1 MYRIAKEIEM
11 TNTTQ
16 TGDTPNPW
24 DADEPVAPEKTKSKK
39 SKTDWVVTP
48 EVKAAPPVGSNA
60 GEYDMDGLMTD
71 FPTAKELERFVF
83 DETGIVLNLKGRANK
98 LKYQTAMDALN
109 GETID
114 AKFIGDN
121 NPYIDKTDMVPV
133 EPMPPIPDRDPGL
146 PPFEE
151 VQNYFFSPFVPHPD
165 PDFRAVGKKCH
176 CTFRKYT
183 DGTISYE
190 INGPWE
196 QKETGTKIDK
206 YGRERP
212 EIIKWIGA
220 ATGEQMVQREDGTL
234 TPVGRRLRTMMQA
247 QRINAG
253 NIWDT
258 FVDRDFGQFNSEA
271 IVDPWG
277 TDTRV

>member
-1 MYRIAKEIEM
+1 M
-11 TNTTQ
+11 TKKTQ
-16 TGDTPNPW
+16 PTPTDVASPW
-24 DADEPVAPEKTKSKK
+24 DDAPETTAEEILEVANSIAGVQPKSM
-39 SKTDWVVTP
+39 
-48 EVKAAPPVGSNA
+48 SNA
-60 GEYDMDGLMTD
+60 EYDMEGLMTD

-83 DETGIVLNLKGRANK
+83 DETGVVLNLKGRANK
-98 LKYQTAMDALN
+98 LKYQVAMDVLN
-109 GETID
+109 GVDID
-114 AKFIGDN
+114 PKFIGDE
-121 NPYIDKTDMVPV
+121 NPYIDRADMVPV
-133 EPMPPIPDRDPGL
+133 EPFPAIPERDPTL
-146 PPFEE
+146 PPESE
-151 VQNYFFSPFVPHPD
+151 LQNYFFSPFVPHPD
-165 PDFRAVGKKCH
+165 PDARALGKKCH
-176 CTFRKYT
+176 CTFRKYN

-196 QKETGTKIDK
+196 QKEHGTKIDK

-212 EIIKWIGA
+212 EIIKWIGHCS
-220 ATGEQMVQREDGTL
+220 GEQTVQREDGTL

-277 TDTRV
+277 TDLRT

>member
-1 MYRIAKEIEM
+1 M

-24 DADEPVAPEKTKSKK
+24 DASAEDAPEKTKSKK
-39 SKTDWVVTP
+39 NKTEWVIGIP
-48 EVKAAPPVGSNA
+48 EVKAAPPVGANA

-133 EPMPPIPDRDPGL
+133 EPMPPIPPRDPDL

-165 PDFRAVGKKCH
+165 PDFRAIGKKCH

-220 ATGEQMVQREDGTL
+220 CTGEQTVQREDGTL
-234 TPVGRRLRTMMQA
+234 TPVGRRLRTMMQS

-277 TDTRV
+277 TDTRS

>member
-1 MYRIAKEIEM
+1 M
-11 TNTTQ
+11 T
-16 TGDTPNPW
+16 
-24 DADEPVAPEKTKSKK
+24 KK
-39 SKTDWVVTP
+39 SATPTDVASPWEDEAPTAREII
-48 EVKAAPPVGSNA
+48 EVAEAVAGIAPKSISNA
-60 GEYDMDGLMTD
+60 EYDMEGLMTD

-98 LKYQTAMDALN
+98 LKYQVAMDTLN
-109 GETID
+109 GVEID
-114 AKFIGDN
+114 PKFIGDN
-121 NPYIDKTDMVPV
+121 NPYIDKADMVPE
-133 EPMPPIPDRDPGL
+133 EPFPEIPPRDSTL
-146 PPFEE
+146 PPVSEL
-151 VQNYFFSPFVPHPD
+151 QNYFFSPFVPHPD
-165 PDFRAVGKKCH
+165 PDYRALGKKCH
-176 CTFRKYT
+176 CTFRKYN

-196 QKETGTKIDK
+196 KKEHGTKIDK

-220 ATGEQMVQREDGTL
+220 CTGEQTVQREDGTL

-277 TDTRV
+277 TDIRS

>member
-1 MYRIAKEIEM
+1 MS
-11 TNTTQ
+11 NTPSLD
-16 TGDTPNPW
+16 DTPNPW
-24 DADEPVAPEKTKSKK
+24 DASADAPKETKTKKN
-39 SKTDWVVTP
+39 KTDWVITP
-48 EVKAAPPVGSNA
+48 EVKPAAPMGTNA
-60 GEYDMDGLMTD
+60 GQYDLEGLMTD

-98 LKYQTAMDALN
+98 LKYQVAMDALN
-109 GETID
+109 GQEID
-114 AKFIGDN
+114 PIFVGSD
-121 NPYIDKTDMVPV
+121 NPYIDRADMIPV
-133 EPMPPIPDRDPGL
+133 EPMPPIPPRDGDL
-146 PPFEE
+146 PPESE
-151 VQNYFFSPFVPHPD
+151 LQNYFFSPFVPHPD

-176 CTFRKYT
+176 CTFRKYNN
-183 DGTISYE
+183 GAISYE

-212 EIIKWIGA
+212 EILRWIGA

-234 TPVGRRLRTMMQA
+234 TPVGRRLRTMMQSM
-247 QRINAG
+247 RINAG

-277 TDTRV
+277 TDIRT